1 MTEELVR
8 YVGRLARATAIAIGI
23 AVVLIGAEKAGAY
36 SLSLRVSNPRFLS
49 GPDML
54 AADGA
59 GDMFVLKATR
69 VRGGALSNAE
79 AQVVELS
86 SRGHQVRAFTTTFHS
101 GGHTFYMGASGIAVT
116 PSGGQVVVIGNASTD
131 RGLGSTHPLLA
142 KFNVATGKLISATTY
157 DTRDGSLTGGVALAG
172 DASAVYVASEAPG
185 SSVSFYVDEYSLSP
199 LQRVRRLRINGGFAS
214 ALAVDGGQLAIA
226 YGPSRNTEKYLFRY
240 TTALKFIDFTDWAKS
255 GVAYGYRGFL
265 MGGDPRSRAIDK
277 LGAVGP
283 PPPER
288 FGAGDFSGLP
298 IIEATDG
305 AGDAFAYD
313 AAGPVINQNPSAG
326 GVILRFKPLI
336 DRVRFLAV
344 PPKRVRTPHASFS
357 FDAAA
362 DAGYECRLIRV
373 GAKAPEFRTPCFPP
387 HVFNGLVNGASYVF
401 ELKTVSSEGGV
412 SPTIRYRFKVALP
425 VPRAIIT
432 AHPKKTH
439 AGTKATFTFRSTV
452 KGSNFRCRLFRPG
465 SPLAAFVPC
474 TSPATYRHLTPGT
487 YDFQVEAISHL
498 GVAQRKP
505 TSFPFNVT

>member
-1 MTEELVR
+1 M
-8 YVGRLARATAIAIGI
+8 G
-23 AVVLIGAEKAGAY
+23 
-36 SLSLRVSNPRFLS
+36 
-49 GPDML
+49 
-54 AADGA
+54 
-59 GDMFVLKATR
+59 
-69 VRGGALSNAE
+69 
-79 AQVVELS
+79 LS
-86 SRGHQVRAFTTTFHS
+86 SASQHQVRSFTTTFHS

-116 PSGGQVVVIGNASTD
+116 PSGGQVVVIGNAATD

-142 KFNVATGKLISATTY
+142 KFNVATGKLISAVTY

-185 SSVSFYVDEYSLSP
+185 TSVSFYVDEYSVSP

-226 YGPSRNTEKYLFRY
+226 YGPAGNAEKYLFRY

-265 MGGDPRSRAIDK
+265 MGGDPRARAIDK

-288 FGAGDFSGLP
+288 FGVGDFSGLP

-313 AAGPVINQNPSAG
+313 AAGPVINENPSAG

-336 DRVRFLAV
+336 DPVRLLAV
-344 PPKRVRTPHASFS
+344 PPKRVRTLRARFS
-357 FDAAA
+357 FDAGA
-362 DAGYECRLIRV
+362 DAGYECRLVRV
-373 GAKAPEFRTPCFPP
+373 RAKAPEFRTLCFPP
-387 HVFNGLVNGASYVF
+387 HTFNGLVNGASYVF

-412 SPTIRYRFKVALP
+412 SRTIHYAFKVVLP

-432 AHPKKTH
+432 AHPTKTH
-439 AGTKATFTFRSTV
+439 AGAKATFRFRSTL
-452 KGSNFRCRLFRPG
+452 KGSTFGCRLFRPG
-465 SPLAAFVPC
+465 IPLAVFVSC
-474 TSPATYRHLTPGT
+474 TSPVTYGHLTPGS
-487 YDFQVEAISHL
+487 YDFQVEAISRL
-498 GVAQRKP
+498 GVVQKKP
-505 TSFPFNVT
+505 TSFSFSAG